1 MENLWNDDHEAI
13 LRQWGEAAGCYRYM
27 NHRAYLLYKKLSMRF
42 SLPVIV
48 LSTITGTAN
57 FAQEQF
63 PENIRGSVPSI
74 IGGFNL
80 IAGLIATISQFLKI
94 NELMENHR
102 AAALSYGLL
111 SRNIRLMLALPRAE
125 RGKEGLKFVE
135 DCKAEYDRLIEQ
147 SPAVPIQIINQFE
160 NEYPDDD
167 EFTKPEILDVRAIP
181 RLPATS
187 TFRAITKNTP
197 FQKIG
202 EMMDPT
208 PVEVKTSEDPKD
220 VEQGEQEE

>member
-27 NHRAYLLYKKLSMRF
+27 NHRAFLLYKKLSMRF

-63 PENIRGSVPSI
+63 PAGIRSSVPAI

-111 SRNIRLMLALPRAE
+111 SRNIRLMLSLPRAE

-147 SPAVPIQIINQFE
+147 SPPVPIQIIQHFE
-160 NEYPDDD
+160 SEYPDDD
-167 EFTKPEILDVRAIP
+167 DFTKPEILDVRAIP
-181 RLPATS
+181 KLPSTS

-202 EMMDPT
+202 ELMDP
-208 PVEVKTSEDPKD
+208 VKTSEDPTD
-220 VEQGEQEE
+220 VEQGQQPE